1 MESKN
6 IDKNDEKFIINKL
19 ASNIDIIYKTLDNS
33 IFNVNYDLYVYIKS
47 KFINM
52 DSLLPFLEE
61 HNEEGIIDY
70 LINLMT
76 SKFLDQSFFYIS
88 QLIILISYKKYC
100 WSLEQYILDRCTN
113 QIKFSIKITLLL
125 KAFKSSPNF
134 QKLLYNIENSLI
146 KKNISIKDSHNS
158 IIYKFIQG
166 DDFFITNPTILNSE
180 IYYYY
185 KCLTFYENL
194 NTLCLLLFKYPLNPE
209 NNNVGRKDALKEF
222 IHLINQELNCFRKEN
237 YVKIQKDPQNKKYLY
252 NKGYL
257 LPFNRTLSNLDP
269 YSFIIVNIIPEH
281 SFCFNTKERVPI
293 KLCCECIEIS
303 ECENFFEI
311 YDDPDFYNDIDNNS
325 ITRSTNEYLN
335 QQSSFFESKTGKIF
349 DKWKDLEKFNQIK
362 KNEDDN
368 LNDKEINYTFLEKQ
382 INDFIIIDF
391 NLDILN
397 PFGEPIE
404 KVNEKIKEKSKFK
417 NFKTY
422 KIKNFIAKANDDLK
436 QEMFALQMIKKF
448 QEILSKIGIFINS
461 YEVIT
466 TSPSSGLIEFLPNT
480 NSIDG
485 ILKSI
490 PSTWK
495 LNQFFRNFFKNNL
508 KEAQKNFA
516 ESLAGFCIISY
527 FLQIK
532 DRHNGNIMLDNKGHI
547 FHIDF
552 GFIFGSSP
560 KNLGFEKAEFKLV
573 KDYVDILDGF
583 DSELFIY
590 FKKKFVEGIIECK
603 KHHII
608 LSSMIRIMFH
618 AGIKCFDGQNIDY
631 VLKDFQQ
638 RFLFNSTEE
647 GIINYVDKMIK
658 NYYENFFTKK
668 YDYFQ
673 YLTNGILY

>member
-1 MESKN
+1 
-6 IDKNDEKFIINKL
+6 
-19 ASNIDIIYKTLDNS
+19 
-33 IFNVNYDLYVYIKS
+33 
-47 KFINM
+47 
-52 DSLLPFLEE
+52 
-61 HNEEGIIDY
+61 
-70 LINLMT
+70 
-76 SKFLDQSFFYIS
+76 
-88 QLIILISYKKYC
+88 
-100 WSLEQYILDRCTN
+100 
-113 QIKFSIKITLLL
+113 
-125 KAFKSSPNF
+125 
-134 QKLLYNIENSLI
+134 
-146 KKNISIKDSHNS
+146 
-158 IIYKFIQG
+158 
-166 DDFFITNPTILNSE
+166 
-180 IYYYY
+180 
-185 KCLTFYENL
+185 
-194 NTLCLLLFKYPLNPE
+194 
-209 NNNVGRKDALKEF
+209 
-222 IHLINQELNCFRKEN
+222 
-237 YVKIQKDPQNKKYLY
+237 
-252 NKGYL
+252 
-257 LPFNRTLSNLDP
+257 
-269 YSFIIVNIIPEH
+269 
-281 SFCFNTKERVPI
+281 
-293 KLCCECIEIS
+293 
-303 ECENFFEI
+303 
-311 YDDPDFYNDIDNNS
+311 
-325 ITRSTNEYLN
+325 
-335 QQSSFFESKTGKIF
+335 
-349 DKWKDLEKFNQIK
+349 
-362 KNEDDN
+362 
-368 LNDKEINYTFLEKQ
+368 
-382 INDFIIIDF
+382 
-391 NLDILN
+391 
-397 PFGEPIE
+397 
-404 KVNEKIKEKSKFK
+404 
-417 NFKTY
+417 
-422 KIKNFIAKANDDLK
+422 
-436 QEMFALQMIKKF
+436 MFALQMIKKF
-448 QEILSKIGIFINS
+448 EEILSKIGIFINS

-466 TSPSSGLIEFLPNT
+466 TSPNSGLIDFLPNT

-490 PSTWK
+490 PSKWK
-495 LNQFFRNFFKNNL
+495 LNQFFRNFFYNNL

-516 ESLAGFCIISY
+516 ESLAGFCIIAY

>member
-1 MESKN
+1 MESKKK
-6 IDKNDEKFIINKL
+6 DKNDDKFIIDKL
-19 ASNIDIIYKTLDNS
+19 ASNIDIIYKNLNNS
-33 IFNVNYDLYVYIKS
+33 IFNVNYDLYHYIKS
-47 KFINM
+47 DFFNM
-52 DSLLPFLEE
+52 DSLLPFLEQ

-88 QLIILISYKKYC
+88 QLIILISYKKYS
-100 WSLEQYILDRCTN
+100 WSLEQYILDRCSN

-125 KAFKSSPNF
+125 KAFKSYNNF
-134 QKLLYNIENSLI
+134 QKLLYNIEYLLI
-146 KKNISIKDSHNS
+146 KKNISLKDSNNGT
-158 IIYKFIQG
+158 IFKFIID
-166 DDFFITNPTILNSE
+166 DDFFVTNPNIVNSE

-185 KCLTFYENL
+185 KCLSFYEKL
-194 NTLCLLLFKYPLNPE
+194 KCLCLLLFQYPLNPE
-209 NNNVGRKDALKEF
+209 DKKMGRKETFQEF
-222 IHLINQELNCFRKEN
+222 INLINEELNYFRKEN
-237 YVKIQKDPQNKKYLY
+237 YIKIQNDPHNKKYLY

-269 YSFIIVNIIPEH
+269 YSYIIVNIIPEY

-303 ECENFFEI
+303 ECENFFQI
-311 YDDPDFYNDIDNNS
+311 YDDPEFYNDIETNFS
-325 ITRSTNEYLN
+325 VRSTNEFIN
-335 QQSSFFESKTGKIF
+335 QQSSFFESREGKIF
-349 DKWKDLEKFNQIK
+349 DKWKDLEKFNQKKKTEDKKIN
-362 KNEDDN
+362 KNEKKDN
-368 LNDKEINYTFLEKQ
+368 LLEKKL
-382 INDFIIIDF
+382 NDFIIIDF
-391 NLDILN
+391 NLEILN

-495 LNQFFRNFFKNNL
+495 LNQFFRNFFNNNL

-583 DSELFIY
+583 DSELFKY
-590 FKKKFVEGIIECK
+590 FKQKFVEGIIECK
-603 KHHII
+603 KHFII

-618 AGIKCFDGQNIDY
+618 AGIKCFDNQNIDF

-638 RFLFNSTEE
+638 RFFFNNTEE
-647 GIINYVDKMIK
+647 EIINFIDKMI
-658 NYYENFFTKK
+658 NYNYENFFTRN

-673 YLTNGILY
+673 YFTNGILY

>member
-1 MESKN
+1 MDSKKK
-6 IDKNDEKFIINKL
+6 DKNDEKFIIDNL
-19 ASNIDIIYKTLDNS
+19 VSNIDIIYKNINNS
-33 IFNVNYDLYVYIKS
+33 IYNVNSDLYHYIKS
-47 KFINM
+47 DFFNM
-52 DSLLPFLEE
+52 DYLLPFLEQ
-61 HNEEGIIDY
+61 HSEEGIIDY

-88 QLIILISYKKYC
+88 QLIILSSYKKYS
-100 WSLEQYILDRCTN
+100 WSLEQYILDRCAN

-134 QKLLYNIENSLI
+134 QNLLYNIEYSLI
-146 KKNISIKDSHNS
+146 KKNMSLKDSNNS
-158 IIYKFIQG
+158 IIFTFIRD
-166 DDFFITNPTILNSE
+166 DDFFVMNPNIVNSE

-185 KCLTFYENL
+185 KCLSFYEKLKN
-194 NTLCLLLFKYPLNPE
+194 LCLLLFKYPLNPE
-209 NNNVGRKDALKEF
+209 DKKIGRKETFQEL
-222 IHLINQELNCFRKEN
+222 INLINQELNYFRMEN
-237 YVKIQKDPQNKKYLY
+237 YIKIQKDPHNKKYLY

-269 YSFIIVNIIPEH
+269 YSFIIVNIIPEY

-303 ECENFFEI
+303 ECDNFFQI
-311 YDDPDFYNDIDNNS
+311 YDDPEFYNDIKNNFS
-325 ITRSTNEYLN
+325 ERSTNEFIN
-335 QQSSFFESKTGKIF
+335 QQSSFFESRTGKIF

-362 KNEDDN
+362 KNEDKN
-368 LNDKEINYTFLEKQ
+368 INNKEKTDDLLEKK

-422 KIKNFIAKANDDLK
+422 RIKNFIAKANDDLK

-466 TSPSSGLIEFLPNT
+466 TSPSSGLIDFLPNT

-495 LNQFFRNFFKNNL
+495 LNHFFRNFFSKNL
-508 KEAQKNFA
+508 KESQKNFA

-603 KHHII
+603 KHYMI
-608 LSSMIRIMFH
+608 LSCIIRIMYH
-618 AGIKCFDGQNIDY
+618 AGINCFDNQNIDY
-631 VLKDFQQ
+631 ILKDFQQ
-638 RFLFNSTEE
+638 RFFFNNTEE
-647 GIINYVDKMIK
+647 EIITFIDKMI
-658 NYYENFFTKK
+658 NSNYENFFTKK